1 MTKLL
6 ALICLFTC
14 PLLSDSASITADPA
28 GKYLLGPDDIIA
40 VRVPNIDEY
49 GTTGTGGIRIDPNG
63 DVRLPLLGKIHAAG
77 LTVDS
82 LEEQVAAK
90 LSRLM
95 NDPDVTITVTDF
107 ASRPVSVLGSVK
119 NPGVHQ
125 LGGRRDL
132 LEVLSLAG
140 GIEDTA
146 GNAVR
151 ITRRADRGPLPLPGV
166 TQDPSGGFY
175 IGEVDIR
182 SLMEAR
188 DPAANI
194 EVLPNDVITVPKGYL
209 VYVIGAVRRPG
220 GFILNQEKQMSVLQ
234 ALSLAEGL
242 DNKTANAGSAR
253 ILRPG
258 AAGEPR
264 VEISVDVAK
273 ILSGSANDV
282 ALGAN
287 DILFVPD
294 SKTKSAS
301 LRALEAA
308 VQITTGLVIWRL

>member
-1 MTKLL
+1 MKKLF
-6 ALICLFTC
+6 ALLFLFVCLL
-14 PLLSDSASITADPA
+14 PADEAAIPA
-28 GKYLLGPDDIIA
+28 VAGRYVVGPDDVIA

-49 GTTGTGGIRIDPNG
+49 AGGGTNAIRVDPNG
-63 DVRLPLLGKIHAAG
+63 DVRLPLLGKIHAGG
-77 LTVDS
+77 LTVDR
-82 LEEQVAAK
+82 LEEQVALK
-90 LSRLM
+90 LSRIM
-95 NDPDVTITVTDF
+95 NHPDVTITVTDF

-125 LGGRRDL
+125 LGGRRTL

-146 GNAVR
+146 GNAIR
-151 ITRRADRGPLPLPGV
+151 ITRRSEMGPLPVPDV
-166 TQDPSGGFY
+166 KRDETGGFY
-175 IGEVDIR
+175 VGEVDVR
-182 SLMEAR
+182 SLLEAR

-194 EVLPNDVITVPKGYL
+194 EVLPNDVITVPKGEL
-209 VYVIGAVRRPG
+209 IYVIGAVRRPG
-220 GFILNQEKQMSVLQ
+220 GFILNQQKQMSLLQ

-242 DNKTANAGSAR
+242 DRLAKAKSAR

-258 AAGEPR
+258 VTGAPR
-264 VEISVDVAK
+264 MEIPVDVGK
-273 ILSGSANDV
+273 ILDGSARDIT
-282 ALGAN
+282 LSPN

-294 SKTKSAS
+294 SKARSAS

>member
-1 MTKLL
+1 MKLL
-6 ALICLFTC
+6 VLLLLLVCLLVADDALR
-14 PLLSDSASITADPA
+14 SAA
-28 GKYLLGPDDIIA
+28 GRYVLGPDDVISI
-40 VRVPNIDEY
+40 RVPGLDEF
-49 GTTGTGGIRIDPNG
+49 GANTNAIRIDPNG
-63 DVRLPLLGKIHAAG
+63 DVRLPLLGKVHAAG

-82 LEEQVAAK
+82 MEEQMTAK

-95 NDPDVTITVTDF
+95 NHPDVTIMVTEF

-125 LGGRRDL
+125 LGGRRTL

-146 GNAVR
+146 GNAIR
-151 ITRRADRGPLPLPGV
+151 ITRRTEMGPLPLPNV
-166 TQDPSGGFY
+166 KLDTTGGFY
-175 IGEVDIR
+175 VGEVDVR
-182 SLMEAR
+182 SLLEAR
-188 DPAANI
+188 NPASNI
-194 EVLPNDVITVPKGYL
+194 DVLPNDVVTVPKGDL

-242 DNKTANAGSAR
+242 DKLAKAESAR
-253 ILRPG
+253 IVRPG
-258 AAGEPR
+258 AVGAPR
-264 VEISVDVAK
+264 VEIRVDVK
-273 ILSGSANDV
+273 RILQGSARDIT
-282 ALGAN
+282 LDPN

-294 SKTKSAS
+294 SKARNAS

-308 VQITTGLVIWRL
+308 VQMATGVAVWRL